1 MDGFSLSLCRRAGSH
16 KKRMGFEKAFTAPA
30 FCAAGA
36 AMLGRA
42 AKRRNPKKGRWL
54 FMQKQV
60 ILTSDGLEKLEQ
72 ELEQLKIV
80 KRKEISDQLKVA
92 ISFGD
97 LSENSEYDEAKNAQA
112 MNEAR
117 ILELEAMLKNA
128 KVLDAGEIN
137 TDMVHVGSRVRVRD
151 TEFDEEETYQ
161 IVGSTEV
168 DPNAGKISDE
178 SPIGKA
184 LLGGKV
190 GDIVEFTVPSGATI
204 TYEILEIMM

>member
-1 MDGFSLSLCRRAGSH
+1 MFIHPFRMNKPFFCPSDGGRRKQA
-16 KKRMGFEKAFTAPA
+16 AQIP
-30 FCAAGA
+30 AAGPWSA
-36 AMLGRA
+36 IMV
-42 AKRRNPKKGRWL
+42 KKE
-54 FMQKQV
+54 V

-72 ELEQLKIV
+72 ELEYLKIV

-128 KVLDAGEIN
+128 RVLDADSIS

-151 TEFDEEETYQ
+151 VEFDEEDTFQ

-168 DPNAGKISDE
+168 DPDAGRISDE

-184 LLGGKV
+184 LLGHCV
-190 GDIVEFTVPSGATI
+190 GDIVEFAVPSGATVS
-204 TYEILEIMM
+204 YEILEISM

>member
-1 MDGFSLSLCRRAGSH
+1 MV
-16 KKRMGFEKAFTAPA
+16 KKE
-30 FCAAGA
+30 
-36 AMLGRA
+36 
-42 AKRRNPKKGRWL
+42 
-54 FMQKQV
+54 V

-72 ELEQLKIV
+72 ELEYLKIV

-128 KVLDAGEIN
+128 RVLDADSIS

-151 TEFDEEETYQ
+151 VEFDEEDTFQ

-168 DPNAGKISDE
+168 DPDAGRISDE

-184 LLGGKV
+184 LLGHCV
-190 GDIVEFTVPSGATI
+190 GDIVEFTVPSGATVS
-204 TYEILEIMM
+204 YEILEISM